1 MKTTSEGNDVS
12 WAIYGAYGYTGRL
25 IAVQAVARGQRPVL
39 AGRDASRLIPMAAE
53 LGLEWRAFGLEDTA
67 RLAGEVEP
75 LDLVLHAAGPF
86 VRTSAPMVHACLAGR
101 THYLDIT
108 GEIPVLEAIYSRD
121 AEARAA
127 GTLLLPAVGFDVVPS
142 DCLAL
147 HVAGK
152 VGRPIELQIA
162 ITPSGR
168 ASAGTTRTVLASLA
182 GRRSL
187 GLVRRCGRLVERR
200 IGETRRVRF
209 SDGRE
214 REALAGI
221 PWGDLA
227 SAYRTTGARDIT
239 ILMASR
245 PMARIAA
252 FAPVLGRLLAVHPV
266 QRLAEAAVDR
276 FVEGPDERARSE
288 GRSLLWA
295 RAENA
300 EGGAAEAWMETAEG
314 YRFTALS
321 AVTCVERA
329 LTERPSGALTPA
341 GAFGAE
347 LALAIEGTRRWD
359 ELPGTLDAGG

>member
-1 MKTTSEGNDVS
+1 MS

-25 IAVQAVARGQRPVL
+25 VAAEAVARGLRPVL
-39 AGRDASRLIPMAAE
+39 AGRDTARLAPLAEE

-67 RLAGEVEP
+67 ALAREVEP

-86 VRTSAPMVHACLAGR
+86 ARTSAPMVRACLEGR

-108 GEIPVLEAIYSRD
+108 GEIPVLEAIYLRD
-121 AEARAA
+121 AEARRA
-127 GTLLLPAVGFDVVPS
+127 GIVLLPAVGFDVVPS

-147 HVAGK
+147 YVARQ
-152 VGRPIELQIA
+152 VGQPVELEIA
-162 ITPSGR
+162 ISPSGR
-168 ASAGTTRTVLASLA
+168 ASAGTTRTVLVSMA
-182 GRRSL
+182 GRHTL
-187 GLVRRCGRLVERR
+187 GLVRRCGRLVERQ

-214 REALAGI
+214 REALLGI

-227 SAYRTTGARDIT
+227 SAFRTTGARDIT
-239 ILMASR
+239 VLMASR

-252 FAPVLGRLLAVHPV
+252 FAPVLGRLLAVRPL
-266 QRLAEAAVDR
+266 QRLAEATVDR
-276 FVEGPDERARSE
+276 FVEGPDDRARRE

-300 EGGAAEAWMETAEG
+300 EGRAAEAWMETAEG

-321 AVTCVERA
+321 AVTCVERTLA
-329 LTERPSGALTPA
+329 ERPSGALTPA

>member
-1 MKTTSEGNDVS
+1 MS

-25 IAVQAVARGQRPVL
+25 IAAEAVARGLTPVL
-39 AGRDASRLIPMAAE
+39 AGRDATRLARLAAE
-53 LGLEWRAFGLEDTA
+53 LKLEWRAFGLEDATA
-67 RLAGEVEP
+67 LVRAVEP

-86 VRTSAPMVHACLAGR
+86 IRTSAPMVRACLEGG

-108 GEIPVLEAIYSRD
+108 GEIPVLEATYLRD
-121 AEARAA
+121 AEARCA
-127 GTLLLPAVGFDVVPS
+127 GIALLPAVGFDVVPS

-147 HVAGK
+147 HVARR
-152 VGRPIELQIA
+152 VGAPLELEIA
-162 ITPSGR
+162 IAPSGR

-187 GLVRRCGRLVERR
+187 GLVRRGGQLVERR

-214 REALAGI
+214 REALIGI

-227 SAYRTTGARDIT
+227 SAFRTTGARDIT
-239 ILMASR
+239 VLMASR
-245 PMARIAA
+245 PMARMAA
-252 FAPVLGRLLAVHPV
+252 VAPILGRLLSIHAVE
-266 QRLAEAAVDR
+266 RLAEAAVDR
-276 FVEGPDERARSE
+276 LVAGPDERARRE

-295 RAENA
+295 RAEDA
-300 EGGAAEAWMETAEG
+300 EGREAEAWMETAEG

-321 AVTCVERA
+321 AVTCVERTLA
-329 LTERPSGALTPA
+329 ERPSGALTPA

-347 LALAIEGTRRWD
+347 LVLALEGTRRW
-359 ELPGTLDAGG
+359 EALAGR

>member
-1 MKTTSEGNDVS
+1 VT

-25 IAVQAVARGQRPVL
+25 IAAEAVARGERPVL
-39 AGRDASRLIPMAAE
+39 AGRDPARLASLAE
-53 LGLEWRAFGLEDTA
+53 ELELEWRAFGLEDAPALA
-67 RLAGEVEP
+67 REVEP

-86 VRTSAPMVHACLAGR
+86 VRTSASMVRACLAAR

-108 GEIPVLEAIYSRD
+108 GEIPVLGATYLRD
-121 AEARAA
+121 AEARRA
-127 GTLLLPAVGFDVVPS
+127 GVALLPAVGFDVVPS

-147 HVAGK
+147 HVARR
-152 VGRPIELQIA
+152 VGDPVELEIA
-162 ITPSGR
+162 IVPSGR

-182 GRRSL
+182 GRKTL
-187 GLVRRCGRLVERR
+187 GLVRRNGRLIEHR

-214 REALAGI
+214 REALIGI

-239 ILMASR
+239 VLMASR

-252 FAPVLGRLLAVHPV
+252 FAPILGRLLAARAVR
-266 QRLAEAAVDR
+266 RLAEAAVDR
-276 FVEGPDERARSE
+276 FVEGPDERARRE

-295 RAENA
+295 RAKNA
-300 EGGAAEAWMETAEG
+300 DGNESEAWMETAEG

-321 AVTCVERA
+321 ALTCVERTLA
-329 LTERPSGALTPA
+329 ERPSGALTPA
-341 GAFGAE
+341 RAFGAD
-347 LALAIEGTRRWD
+347 LALAIDGTRLYD
-359 ELPGTLDAGG
+359 SLELG